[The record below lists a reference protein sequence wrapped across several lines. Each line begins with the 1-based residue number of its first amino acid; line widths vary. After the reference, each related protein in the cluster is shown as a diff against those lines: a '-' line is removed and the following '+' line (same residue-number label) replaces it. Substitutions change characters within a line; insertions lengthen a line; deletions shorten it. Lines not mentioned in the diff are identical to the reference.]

1 MDFTQA
7 IKTCLVEK
15 YACFTGRARR
25 SEFWYFSLFSFVAS
39 LIVTGLAFIPII
51 GSIINIV
58 FCFGIIIPSLSVT
71 TRRLHDTGRSGWH
84 IVISYVIA
92 VIAIILMFSGVG
104 LENII
109 NPERVDYATM
119 NMPLLIVGFILYLIA
134 TIYSIVI
141 FVFELMDSNPGEN
154 KYGPNP
160 KGDSLDS
167 SDY

>member
-39 LIVTGLAFIPII
+39 LIVTGLAVIPII
-51 GSIINIV
+51 GGIINIV

-92 VIAIILMFSGVG
+92 VIAIILLFSGVG

-109 NPERVDYATM
+109 DPERADYATM
-119 NMPLLIVGFILYLIA
+119 NMPLLIVGLILYLIA
-134 TIYSIVI
+134 IIYSIVI

>member
-39 LIVTGLAFIPII
+39 LIVTGLAVIPII
-51 GSIINIV
+51 GGIINIV

-92 VIAIILMFSGVG
+92 VIAIILLFSGVG
-104 LENII
+104 SENII
-109 NPERVDYATM
+109 NPERADYATM
-119 NMPLLIVGFILYLIA
+119 NMPLLIVGLILYLIA
-134 TIYSIVI
+134 IIYGIVI
-141 FVFELMDSNPGEN
+141 FVFELMDSNPGAN